1 MYGRWVVPLNERGGS
16 VLLGSSCGSSF
27 ASRPSLCDMAASRA
41 PFHASQLSSS
51 LPWWAYAQGKR
62 PPAFRGLSTDRRRT
76 RSISLRVG
84 HGRLPGRFL
93 EVFPRCAQVF
103 PAWSD
108 YEDSGTVVRR
118 GPTVSILLCDVVI
131 CAAFGVWWRGRA
143 AAFRRGRGL
152 RSSGGRVVGYNGS
165 TARAPPALW
174 HPIPALQPLTPFNL
188 STYDASSTGPPNGL
202 AQNSGAQSPFFLRAD
217 ASTELVDATLLYPRA
232 CPDSAATLAVRMLP
246 LSLGEVG

>member
-1 MYGRWVVPLNERGGS
+1 MRGAGRSSLVPPVVPPSRRDLRCATWPRHALLFTPASSPRPRHGGHT
-16 VLLGSSCGSSF
+16 LKANG
-27 ASRPSLCDMAASRA
+27 RPLSEVYPPTADVRA
-41 PFHASQLSSS
+41 PFLSE
-51 LPWWAYAQGKR
+51 W
-62 PPAFRGLSTDRRRT
+62 D
-76 RSISLRVG
+76 V